1 MKRILIVD
9 DDASNRFL
17 MEQILK
23 RGGFESESLDSGFRA
38 VETAREIHPDL
49 ILLDIMM
56 PDRDGLSVLRELK
69 GGPETV
75 QIPVIMVTAR
85 DDSELLATAL
95 EAGAADYVR
104 KPLDSVELLAR
115 INSALKLAMYM
126 EEHRKLDQLKVVQ
139 EMVGAVSHNIN
150 QPLTALRTHMAILEQ
165 KIFGNEICSIIEP
178 YLNGMRSSLEEL
190 IEMMEKLKRVNRYEQ
205 VRYMDGVQIVNL
217 NQVVDKSEPGGFGD
231 SEEKKAP
238 ERVPFNMQF

>member
-190 IEMMEKLKRVNRYEQ
+190 IEMMEKLKRVNRYER

-217 NQVVDKSEPGGFGD
+217 NQVVDKSEPGG
-231 SEEKKAP
+231 S
-238 ERVPFNMQF
+238 

>member
-38 VETAREIHPDL
+38 VDTAREIHPDL

-69 GGPETV
+69 GGPETA

-190 IEMMEKLKRVNRYEQ
+190 IEMMEKLKRVSRYER

-217 NQVVDKSEPGGFGD
+217 NQVVDKSEPGG
-231 SEEKKAP
+231 S
-238 ERVPFNMQF
+238 

>member
-69 GGPETV
+69 GGPETAL
-75 QIPVIMVTAR
+75 IPVIMVTAR
-85 DDSELLATAL
+85 YESELLATAL
-95 EAGAADYVR
+95 EAGASDYVR
-104 KPLDSVELLAR
+104 KPIDSVEILAR
-115 INSALKLAMYM
+115 INAALKLAMYM
-126 EEHRKLDQLKVVQ
+126 DEHRKLDQLKVIQ
-139 EMVGAVSHNIN
+139 EMVGAISHNIN

-165 KIFGNEICSIIEP
+165 KTSENEICTTIEP
-178 YLNGMRSSLEEL
+178 HLSGIRASIEEL
-190 IEMMEKLKRVNRYEQ
+190 IGMVEKLKRVSRYE
-205 VRYMDGVQIVNL
+205 RIKYMDGVQIVDID
-217 NQVVDKSEPGGFGD
+217 QGVDESESGNSGH
-231 SEEKKAP
+231 SE
-238 ERVPFNMQF
+238 

>member
-56 PDRDGLSVLRELK
+56 PDRDGLNILRELK
-69 GGPETV
+69 KDNKTA
-75 QIPVIMVTAR
+75 QIPVIMVTGR
-85 DDSELLATAL
+85 YESELLATAL
-95 EAGAADYVR
+95 EAGASDYVR
-104 KPLDSVELLAR
+104 KPIDSVEILAR
-115 INSALKLAMYM
+115 INAALKLAMYM
-126 EEHRKLDQLKVVQ
+126 DEHRKLDQLKVVQ
-139 EMVGAVSHNIN
+139 EMVGAISHNIN

-165 KIFGNEICSIIEP
+165 KTSENEICSAIEP
-178 YLNGMRSSLEEL
+178 HLSGIRASIEEL
-190 IEMMEKLKRVNRYEQ
+190 IGMVEKLKRVSRYE
-205 VRYMDGVQIVNL
+205 RIKYMEKVQIVDID
-217 NQVVDKSEPGGFGD
+217 QGVDESESGNSGH
-231 SEEKKAP
+231 SE
-238 ERVPFNMQF
+238 